1 MFAWVKEFWDG
12 LNGWFVALWAAVVAF
27 FTDLPLKILDGFL
40 SAVASLVETIP
51 APSFLPAGGL
61 QTWLNALDPAV
72 LFFLDRSGFDVALA
86 ILGAAFVFRMARKIV
101 TLGQW

>member
-72 LFFLDRSGFDVALA
+72 LFFSTVAVSMLRSPFSVPPSFFGWHAKL
-86 ILGAAFVFRMARKIV
+86 
-101 TLGQW
+101 